1 MTRTCL
7 DVLTEL
13 QESLANALELTA
25 PVADET
31 DAHFLI
37 RNQLDQQ
44 AVVLTNG
51 QYTVSGLQLFTSGQ
65 FRLVCTCL
73 CVSLSTVRQIWTTSC
88 VCACQVHGAD
98 VEEVVLDQGAE
109 VPLMAKDLSS
119 IQRAASSTAA
129 DSKTVRV
136 KVSKGRGR
144 SNSHGTGRV

>member
-1 MTRTCL
+1 MTLTCLLQDPLEITVTRTCLDVLEVTLACLLQDPLEITVTRTCL

-51 QYTVSGLQLFTSGQ
+51 QYTVSGPHL
-65 FRLVCTCL
+65 
-73 CVSLSTVRQIWTTSC
+73 
-88 VCACQVHGAD
+88 
-98 VEEVVLDQGAE
+98 
-109 VPLMAKDLSS
+109 
-119 IQRAASSTAA
+119 
-129 DSKTVRV
+129 
-136 KVSKGRGR
+136 
-144 SNSHGTGRV
+144 